1 MRDIPFYWG
10 VVTLKMQP
18 VSPLLAGLIEQL
30 EAIALPYVGNQRIK
44 DRE

>member
-10 VVTLKMQP
+10 VVTLEEQP
-18 VSPLLAGLIEQL
+18 VSRLLAGLIEQL
-30 EAIALPYVGNQRIK
+30 KGIALPYLGSQRIK